1 MSNEAINSINQ
12 EKKQIKVFGI
22 PIFLFLVVAIIVIS
36 ASYFD
41 VIPKNLAGAFAVL
54 LVLGAIFGEIGERI
68 PIWNEYV
75 GGGAILAFLG
85 SAFLVYY
92 GIMPEGTIESINAF
106 MKTSSFLDLFI
117 SVLITGS
124 ILAVNREI
132 LIKAIRGYFP
142 AIIGGIILSFVFG
155 GLVGL
160 IFGKSFMET
169 IYMYALPIM
178 GGGTGAGALP
188 MSEMYESITGNSREA
203 FLSFA
208 FPILTIANIICIIL
222 AAILNKIG
230 QKRPNLTGN
239 GELVKVGELDVS
251 VKDKKIDITL
261 RDIGSGL
268 LLATTYY
275 VLGRLMSKVIL
286 PSIFG
291 IEIHAFAYMVIF
303 AAISNGFNIIPE
315 ELKQGARRLQQ
326 FFSGQFLWLMMV
338 GVGVAYTDLGEFV
351 GALTISNIIIATA
364 IVIGA
369 FLGSAIVGNLVGF
382 YPIESG
388 ISAGLCMANRGG
400 SGDLAVLGS
409 AKRMELIPYAQI
421 SSRIGGGIML
431 VIASIVFGML

>member
-1 MSNEAINSINQ
+1 MGKEVSRDHTL
-12 EKKQIKVFGI
+12 EKKVFKVFGI
-22 PIFLFLVVAIIVIS
+22 PIHIFIVI
-36 ASYFD
+36 AAIVIAAAYFD
-41 VIPKNLAGAFAVL
+41 VLPANLAGGFAIL
-54 LVLGAIFGEIGERI
+54 LVLGAIFGEVGERI

-92 GIMPEGTIESINAF
+92 GIMPEGTIESINQF

-124 ILAVNREI
+124 ILAVNRDI
-132 LIKAIRGYFP
+132 LIRALRGYFP
-142 AIIGGIILSFVFG
+142 AILGGIVLSFVFG
-155 GLVGL
+155 GIVGFL
-160 IFGKSFMET
+160 FGKPFMET
-169 IYMYALPIM
+169 IYMYCLPIM

-188 MSEMYESITGNSREA
+188 MSEMYEAITGNSREA

-208 FPILTIANIICIIL
+208 FPILTIANIICIIF

-230 QKRPNLTGN
+230 ETRPHLTGN
-239 GELVKVGELDVS
+239 GELVKMGDLDTNVEEKKVEL
-251 VKDKKIDITL
+251 TL
-261 RDIGSGL
+261 DDIGAGL
-268 LLATTYY
+268 LLATGYY
-275 VLGRLMSKVIL
+275 VLGRLMSNVIL

-291 IEIHAFAYMVIF
+291 VKIHGFAYMVIF
-303 AAISNGFNIIPE
+303 AALSNGFGIIPE

-351 GALTISNIIIATA
+351 GALTFSNIIIATA

-369 FLGSAIVGNLVGF
+369 FLGAALVGNLVGF

>member
-1 MSNEAINSINQ
+1 MGSETIKNSNV
-12 EKKQIKVFGI
+12 EKKQFKVFGI
-22 PIFLFLVVAIIVIS
+22 PIYLFIVIS
-36 ASYFD
+36 AIVIAASYFD
-41 VIPKNLAGAFAVL
+41 VLPANLAGGFAIL

-92 GIMPEGTIESINAF
+92 GIMPEGTIESINQF

-124 ILAVNREI
+124 ILAVNRQI
-132 LIKAIRGYFP
+132 LVKAIRGYFP
-142 AIIGGIILSFVFG
+142 AILGGIALSFIFG
-155 GLVGL
+155 GVVGL
-160 IFGKSFMET
+160 LFGKSFMEV
-169 IYMYALPIM
+169 IYMYCLPIM

-188 MSEMYESITGNSREA
+188 MSEMYEAITGNSRET

-208 FPILTIANIICIIL
+208 FPILTIANIICIIF

-230 QKRPNLTGN
+230 EEKPHLTGN
-239 GELVKVGELDVS
+239 GELVKLGELDVNVS
-251 VKDKKIDITL
+251 EKKIDLTL
-261 RDIGSGL
+261 RDIGAGL
-268 LLATTYY
+268 LLATGYY

-286 PSIFG
+286 PQIFG
-291 IEIHAFAYMVIF
+291 VKIHAFAYMVIF
-303 AAISNGFNIIPE
+303 AALSNGFGIIPE

-351 GALTISNIIIATA
+351 GALTFSNIIIATA

-369 FLGSAIVGNLVGF
+369 FLGAAFIGNLVGF

-409 AKRMELIPYAQI
+409 AKRMNLIPYAQI

-431 VIASIVFGML
+431 VIASIIFGML